1 MASPFP
7 SIEIPSVDLWTLLF
21 ERPDRPYALDKT
33 LFLDPLSDRSL
44 SFRQLRQRSL
54 AFTEAI
60 QTQWDWQPGEVL
72 MVVAPNS
79 IALPEVIY
87 GTLAAGG
94 VVCPVN
100 PHYRA
105 DELRHPL
112 TDARVKAV
120 VTTQAQAPVVF
131 EAADRAGLSRDRVLV
146 LDALSPTLVVD
157 RNISPA
163 RDRPHQPPIAS
174 PEDLAFLVYSSGT
187 TGLPKGVM
195 LSHRNLVANLAQNV
209 AIDRGNLT
217 AADRAIAVL
226 PFFHIYGI
234 TYLLNLTVFIGMSI
248 AVLPRFQFDPFCTTI
263 QRHRIT
269 YAYVVPPVVLE
280 LVTNPRVAQYDLRSL
295 RMTLSAAAP
304 LALELIH
311 ALRKKL
317 DIPVRQA
324 YGMSECAPCTHLQTF
339 EEARTDPGSVGR
351 LMPNMTAT
359 FAAVPGEESPV
370 HAPGTKSLPGELWV
384 TGPNVFRGYLNN
396 PKADADSFSDAVPG
410 KRFYKTG
417 DVGYVDAHGHLFIT
431 DRVKELIKYNGFQV
445 APAELEG
452 IILGFEEVVA
462 DVAVV
467 GVASGTAG
475 TELPRAYVVVKQGV
489 RGTAELGRR
498 LEAYVKERVVSY
510 KQLRGG
516 VRFVDAIPRN
526 PSGKILRREVK
537 RLQREARL

>member
-7 SIEIPSVDLWTLLF
+7 SIEIPNLDLWTLLF
-21 ERPDRPYALDKT
+21 ERVDRPYASDKT
-33 LFLDPLSDRSL
+33 LFLDPLSDHSL

-60 QTQWDWQPGEVL
+60 QQQWGWQPGDVL

-131 EAADRAGLSRDRVLV
+131 EAVDRAGLSRDRVLV
-146 LDALSPTLVVD
+146 LDALVRSLVVD
-157 RNISPA
+157 QTLSAA
-163 RDRPHQPPIAS
+163 RDQPHQPPIAS
-174 PEDLAFLVYSSGT
+174 PENLAFLVYSSGT

-209 AIDRGNLT
+209 AIDGGNLT
-217 AADRAIAVL
+217 TADRAIAVL

-248 AVLPRFQFDPFCTTI
+248 AVLPRYAFDPFCTTI

-280 LVTNPRVAQYDLRSL
+280 LVTNPRVTQYDLSSL

-304 LALELIH
+304 LAVELIH

-317 DIPVRQA
+317 GVPVRQA

-339 EEARTDPGSVGR
+339 DEALTHPGSVGR

-359 FAAVPGEESPV
+359 FAAVPGEESDS
-370 HAPGTKSLPGELWV
+370 HSPGTRELPGELWV
-384 TGPNVFRGYLNN
+384 RGPNVFTGYLNN
-396 PKADADSFSDAVPG
+396 AKANAESFAQTTG
-410 KRFYKTG
+410 YYKTG
-417 DVGYVDAHGHLFIT
+417 DVGYVDARGNLFIT

-452 IILGFEEVVA
+452 IILGFDEVVA
-462 DVAVV
+462 DVGVV

-475 TELPRAYVVVKQGV
+475 TELPRAYVVVKEGV
-489 RGTAELGRR
+489 DASAEVGSRI
-498 LEAYVKERVVSY
+498 EAWVRERVVSY

-526 PSGKILRREVK
+526 PSGKILRRELK
-537 RLQREARL
+537 RLQKEARL